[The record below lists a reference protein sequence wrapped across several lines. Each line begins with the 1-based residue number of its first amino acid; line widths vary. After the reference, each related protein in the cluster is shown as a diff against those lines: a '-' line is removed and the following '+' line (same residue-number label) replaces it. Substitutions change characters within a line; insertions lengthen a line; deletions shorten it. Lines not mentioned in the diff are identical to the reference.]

1 MSKTVVIHQPDF
13 LSYLGFFHRLL
24 HADLYIVLDDVQFVK
39 GTSQSWMN
47 RDKIKTSNGEQW
59 ITVNVKK
66 APSKTNINEI
76 LLSDTVNWRNQNLEI
91 MKQNYKKS
99 DYFKEVFQH
108 IEELYNKN
116 FDKLSDFNLASIEM
130 LNKLFDIKID
140 IVFSSNLKSTTTKNE
155 RLVELLKQVNA
166 THYLSGIGAKDY
178 HDDKPFE
185 EANIKVV
192 WQDFKHPVYP
202 QLHGEFIPYLSSIDL
217 LFNCGI
223 EKSREILRSI

>member
-13 LSYLGFFHRLL
+13 LSYIGFFHRLL

-39 GTSQSWMN
+39 GTSQRWMN

-66 APSKTNINEI
+66 SPSGTNIDKI

-99 DYFKEVFQH
+99 DYFKEIFQH
-108 IEELYNKN
+108 IEELYNKK

-130 LNKLFDIKID
+130 LNKLFDIKIE
-140 IVFSSNLKSTTTKNE
+140 IVFSSALTTTKVKSE

-185 EANIKVV
+185 EANIKVL

-202 QLHGEFIPYLSSIDL
+202 QLHGEFIPYLSSIDVF
-217 LFNCGI
+217 FNCGI